1 MHYTRLVRT
10 GCVVGAVLNFEVA
23 GVQDPG
29 TRIGGMMWISGL
41 LETDAGPAV
50 LGRIDGRPQYARE
63 RLANQEPEV
72 GHASTPDGNFHLDG
86 RPEDGGKMVPCFSL
100 CKVDGC

>member
-10 GCVVGAVLNFEVA
+10 GCVVGAVLNFEAA

-29 TRIGGMMWISGL
+29 TRIEGMTGL
-41 LETDAGPAV
+41 LETDVGLAV
-50 LGRIDGRPQYARE
+50 LGRIGGRPQYARE
-63 RLANQEPEV
+63 RPANQEPEV

-86 RPEDGGKMVPCFSL
+86 RPDDGGKIVPCFSL